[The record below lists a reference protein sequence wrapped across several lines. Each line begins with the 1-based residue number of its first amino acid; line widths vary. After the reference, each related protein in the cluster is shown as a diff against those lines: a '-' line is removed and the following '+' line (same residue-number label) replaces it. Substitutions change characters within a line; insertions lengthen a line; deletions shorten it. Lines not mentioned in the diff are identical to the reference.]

1 MRIRALSKV
10 KSRVRTTTLRDAS
23 AFVAT
28 WNEITSLREA
38 LGVQQD
44 ALLNPLHFLAA
55 TDDTRR
61 SCSVACWRG
70 NHLIGV
76 LYATEHHVKG
86 LRTGYAIG
94 GDYSGR
100 GLLLCAPI
108 DEHLV
113 LKECMKRMVADGIH
127 ALHLRFLRRDENK
140 FALRGLGLKFLDALI
155 PGDRLRLQASFEEF
169 LSSLGKH
176 TRRNVRAF
184 TRKATEAGIVFMPS
198 LGKQEYEAALDRLNA
213 ETDFPADALHLARD
227 ERILELHGGGERMG
241 LCGPDGT
248 LIAVLCGFGLGGRFH
263 LLTQLNHASYERFS
277 LSLVLRGYAVNH
289 LIETGYT
296 ELQFM
301 GGSSL
306 SFGRFCQPEAYRSI
320 FVDKKAGF
328 AAAVKRLC
336 GTAVRLMSR
345 TGRPVPE
352 MLALIASGYLEEWQL
367 SQRTALR
374 PAAMV
379 LQQRQAS

>member
-1 MRIRALSKV
+1 MRIQAFSKV
-10 KSRVRTTTLRDAS
+10 NIKIRTTTLRDAS
-23 AFVAT
+23 AFVAI
-28 WNEITSLREA
+28 WDEIASLRHK
-38 LGVQQD
+38 LGVQHD

-70 NHLIGV
+70 SLLIGI
-76 LYATEHHVKG
+76 LYATEHHVRG

-100 GLLLCAPI
+100 GLLLCLPV
-108 DEHLV
+108 DENVV

-127 ALHLRFLRRDENK
+127 SLHLRFLPKDDRK
-140 FALRGLGLKFLDALI
+140 FVLRGLGMKFLDALI
-155 PGDRLRLQASFEEF
+155 PGDRMELKPTFEEF

-176 TRRNVRAF
+176 TRRNIRAC
-184 TRKATEAGIVFMPS
+184 TRKTEAAGIEFVPALNKMD
-198 LGKQEYEAALDRLNA
+198 YEAAVERLNS
-213 ETDFPADALHLARD
+213 ETDFPADALRLSRD

-241 LCGPDGT
+241 LRSSDGT
-248 LIAVLCGFGLGGRFH
+248 LIAVVCGFRLGDRFH
-263 LLTQLNHASYERFS
+263 LLTQLNDALYERFS
-277 LSLVLRGYAVNH
+277 LSLVLRGYAVGH
-289 LIETGYT
+289 MIEEGYT

-306 SFGRFCQPEAYRSI
+306 TFGRFCQPESYRSI
-320 FVDKKAGF
+320 FVDKQAGV
-328 AAAVKRLC
+328 AAAIKRLC
-336 GTAVRLMSR
+336 GTAVHLISR

-352 MLALIASGYLEEWQL
+352 TLAYLASGYLEEGQL

-374 PAAMV
+374 PAAMM